1 MSVKKKSLKRPGAAT
16 NLLFYGNLYFSFV
29 LCYTAAVLRK
39 KEHSFPLCF
48 IFCNLLRKQ
57 SSFFSFSFVLSFCNL
72 PKTPTSPPQK
82 TPRGKT
88 QRTLLLKKFLIIF
101 LSMGKECFFFLMHL
115 FVRESTRMCVVHTC
129 VYTHRGPS
137 GGLQDKHVL
146 LRTVKF
152 RYFTYND
159 A

>member
-48 IFCNLLRKQ
+48 FFATYCENKALFFPFRLCCLSAIFPRLLP
-57 SSFFSFSFVLSFCNL
+57 L
-72 PKTPTSPPQK
+72 PPKK